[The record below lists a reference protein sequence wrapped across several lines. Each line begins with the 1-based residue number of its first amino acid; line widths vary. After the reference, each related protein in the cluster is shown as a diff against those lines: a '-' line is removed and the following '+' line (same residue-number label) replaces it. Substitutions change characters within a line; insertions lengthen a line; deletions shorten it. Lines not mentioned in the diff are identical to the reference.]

1 MFALMKRNQ
10 LLYFRNRSGVVMS
23 LMGALISFILYI
35 VFLKKGISSDWTGVP
50 HKNQLLDTWLIGG
63 TLAITGVTTTLTALS
78 QLVKDKETHVS
89 ADLFLTDTKPI
100 VRRAAYLL
108 SAAVVGFLM
117 QVAVFAVMAV
127 YFMIVDGLSLTVESL
142 VGLVWVMLLSAI
154 LSTIMNALILNR
166 IETVDNLS
174 KVATIVGTASGFLVG
189 GYIPIGSLP
198 DFAQTLMKLTPSF
211 YVATLFRQVLMN
223 KTISSSFAGQST
235 VIKSFD
241 QEMGIR
247 AQWGHLL
254 TGLES
259 NLVVLG
265 LIGVG
270 CLLLLAQVLHD
281 GGSRAKTK

>member
-35 VFLKKGISSDWTGVP
+35 VFLKKGISSDWTGIP

-63 TLAITGVTTTLTALS
+63 TLTITGVTTTLTALS
-78 QLVKDKETHVS
+78 QLVKDKETHAS

-117 QVAVFAVMAV
+117 QVAVFAVMGV
-127 YFMIVDGLSLTVESL
+127 YFMMVDGLSLTVESL
-142 VGLVWVMLLSAI
+142 VGLVWVMLLSAV
-154 LSTIMNALILNR
+154 LSTIMSALILNR

-198 DFAQTLMKLTPSF
+198 DFAQTLMKGTPSF

-241 QEMGIR
+241 KEMGIR

-265 LIGVG
+265 LIGIG

>member
-127 YFMIVDGLSLTVESL
+127 YFMMVDGLSLTVESL
-142 VGLVWVMLLSAI
+142 VGLIWVMLLSAI

-265 LIGVG
+265 LIGIG

-281 GGSRAKTK
+281 VGSRAKTK

>member
-10 LLYFRNRSGVVMS
+10 LLYFRNHSGVVMS
-23 LMGALISFILYI
+23 LVGALISFILYI
-35 VFLKKGISSDWTGVP
+35 VFLKKGISSDWSGVP

-100 VRRAAYLL
+100 TRRAAYLL

-117 QVAVFAVMAV
+117 QVVVFVVMAT
-127 YFMIVDGLSLTVESL
+127 YFVMVDGLSLTAESL
-142 VGLVWVMLLSAI
+142 VGLVWVMLLSAV
-154 LSTIMNALILNR
+154 LSTLLNALILNR

-174 KVATIVGTASGFLVG
+174 KMATIVGTASGFLVG

-198 DFAQTLMKLTPSF
+198 DFTQTLMKVTPSF

-223 KTISSSFAGQST
+223 ETISSSFAGQST
-235 VIKSFD
+235 AIESFN

-254 TGLES
+254 TGMES

-265 LIGVG
+265 LIGGG
-270 CLLLLAQVLHD
+270 CLLLLVQVLHD
-281 GGSRAKTK
+281 GRSRPRTK

>member
-1 MFALMKRNQ
+1 
-10 LLYFRNRSGVVMS
+10 
-23 LMGALISFILYI
+23 
-35 VFLKKGISSDWTGVP
+35 
-50 HKNQLLDTWLIGG
+50 
-63 TLAITGVTTTLTALS
+63 
-78 QLVKDKETHVS
+78 
-89 ADLFLTDTKPI
+89 
-100 VRRAAYLL
+100 
-108 SAAVVGFLM
+108 FLM

-127 YFMIVDGLSLTVESL
+127 YFMMVDGLSLTVENL
-142 VGLVWVMLLSAI
+142 VGLVWVMLLSAV

-198 DFAQTLMKLTPSF
+198 DFAQTLMKITPSF

-223 KTISSSFAGQST
+223 KTISSSFAGQSA

-265 LIGVG
+265 LIGIG
-270 CLLLLAQVLHD
+270 CLLLLAQVLH
-281 GGSRAKTK
+281 GGEGRTKAK

>member
-127 YFMIVDGLSLTVESL
+127 YFMMVDGLSLTVENL
-142 VGLVWVMLLSAI
+142 VGLVWVMLLSAV

-198 DFAQTLMKLTPSF
+198 DFAQTLMKITPSF

-223 KTISSSFAGQST
+223 KTISSSFAGQSA

-265 LIGVG
+265 LIGIG
-270 CLLLLAQVLHD
+270 CLLLLAQVLH
-281 GGSRAKTK
+281 GGEGRTKAK

>member
-89 ADLFLTDTKPI
+89 ADLFLTDTKTI

>member
-23 LMGALISFILYI
+23 LMGALISFILYVI
-35 VFLKKGISSDWTGVP
+35 FLKKGISSDWTGVP

-127 YFMIVDGLSLTVESL
+127 YFMMVDGLSLTVESL

-223 KTISSSFAGQST
+223 KTISSSFARQST
-235 VIKSFD
+235 VIKNFD
-241 QEMGIR
+241 KEMGIR

-265 LIGVG
+265 LIGIG

-281 GGSRAKTK
+281 GGSWAKTK